1 VKVVGT
7 GNPPSHPPRSA
18 ELDAEPAPPAPRDDD
33 AQGPA
38 AAPPPVRSRAEVWH
52 GYAVRAHA
60 AANDFRRRMPRLVAV
75 LRAAYYPTAI
85 ALVAWMGIDAAQAL
99 QHDQVNWAAVAGSF
113 LVALVWWLSLIYG
126 WANLVTER
134 FDHSQAGPWCRTQ
147 VTRYLPGGIWAPLA
161 RTTIV
166 QGRIRDKLAAVAAE
180 NTIQLCVAL
189 AIGVLWM
196 TIHDPRW
203 LPLALLPMV
212 PLVLSGWLQRR
223 TKVTRRGVIRASLV
237 YGVGWIAYGLS
248 ALLAQIAVT
257 GIRDQT
263 YPLYIA
269 GAACVAWAVG
279 LVVVI
284 APGGVGVREVV
295 YVWFLSSLYPREA
308 LQGASVLLRIITI
321 AAELAVLIAVGL
333 PWVRRLTER
342 SATPARAA
350 EPQRR

>member
-1 VKVVGT
+1 MKVVGT
-7 GNPPSHPPRSA
+7 GNPPPHPPRPA
-18 ELDAEPAPPAPRDDD
+18 EPDAEPAPQEPRDD
-33 AQGPA
+33 AQAPA

-85 ALVAWMGIDAAQAL
+85 ALVVWMGVDAAKAL
-99 QHDQVNWAAVAGSF
+99 QDDQVNWTAVAGSF

-166 QGRIRDKLAAVAAE
+166 RGRIRDKLAAVAAE

-203 LPLALLPMV
+203 LPLALLPLV
-212 PLVLSGWLQRR
+212 PLVMSGWQERR

-248 ALLAQIAVT
+248 AVLAQIAVT

-279 LVVVI
+279 LVVVF

-321 AAELAVLIAVGL
+321 AAELAVLITVGL

-342 SATPARAA
+342 SATPTPAA

>member
-1 VKVVGT
+1 VKAVGT
-7 GNPPSHPPRSA
+7 GSPT
-18 ELDAEPAPPAPRDDD
+18 
-33 AQGPA
+33 
-38 AAPPPVRSRAEVWH
+38 PPPDPVAASAARSRAEVWH

-75 LRAAYYPTAI
+75 LRAAYYPTAV
-85 ALVAWMGIDAAQAL
+85 ALVVWMGYDAAQAL

-113 LVALVWWLSLIYG
+113 LAALVWWLSLIYG

-166 QGRIRDKLAAVAAE
+166 RGRIRDKLAAVAAE

-203 LPLALLPMV
+203 MPLALLAMV

-223 TKVTRRGVIRASLV
+223 TRVTRQGVIRASLV
-237 YGVGWIAYGLS
+237 YAVGWIAYGLS
-248 ALLAQIAVT
+248 ALLASVSARSST
-257 GIRDQT
+257 SGSCRRCIRGRICRARR
-263 YPLYIA
+263 YCC
-269 GAACVAWAVG
+269 G
-279 LVVVI
+279 
-284 APGGVGVREVV
+284 
-295 YVWFLSSLYPREA
+295 SSRSPR
-308 LQGASVLLRIITI
+308 SW
-321 AAELAVLIAVGL
+321 
-333 PWVRRLTER
+333 PSW
-342 SATPARAA
+342 
-350 EPQRR
+350 